1 MPTYEYECKKC
12 KHIFEV
18 FQSITAPAL
27 TDCPKCSGKIKRLIS
42 GGAAIIFKGSGFYK
56 TDYRS
61 EGYKKSAEA
70 EKPKPKETS
79 STDKKQTSSDK
90 KTAEGTKDKAS

>member
-12 KHIFEV
+12 KHTFEV
-18 FQSITAPAL
+18 FQSIIAPAL

-61 EGYKKSAEA
+61 ESYKKSAEA
-70 EKPKPKETS
+70 EKPKPKEKEKAKPTQNS
-79 STDKKQTSSDK
+79 STGKSDK
-90 KTAEGTKDKAS
+90 PKTNS